1 MFCPQCRA
9 EYRPGFTHCTDCDV
23 DLVEALPASETEVS
37 KTLPSGSLEIL
48 WEGDDLALF
57 ESLLDRLEDAGIRH
71 FDQPLS
77 IYPGVRRRDN
87 FPVQPLMRFG
97 YQVAV
102 LSSDLVSA
110 RQILE
115 RLLEEEPQDMELPAQ
130 DEKKPEAPEV
140 TAVQEGTATCEVWS
154 GSDESLV
161 EFLAAGLKENG
172 IQTRVERQDHKASI
186 FASSEDEAGA
196 KEIVREIVE
205 GQPPE

>member
-23 DLVEALPASETEVS
+23 ALVEALPASKTEVC

-48 WEGDDLALF
+48 WEGHDLALF
-57 ESLLDRLEDAGIRH
+57 ESLLDRLEPAGIH
-71 FDQPLS
+71 YFDQPLS
-77 IYPGVRRRDN
+77 IYPGMRRRDN

-110 RQILE
+110 RQILG
-115 RLLEEEPQDMELPAQ
+115 RLREEEPQDMELPAQ
-130 DEKKPEAPEV
+130 DEKKPEAPEA
-140 TAVQEGTATCEVWS
+140 TAVQEGTASYEVWS
-154 GSDESLV
+154 GSDERLV

-172 IQTRVERQDHKASI
+172 IQTRVARQNHKASL
-186 FASSEDEAGA
+186 FASPEDVARA
-196 KEIVREIVE
+196 KEFVREIVE
-205 GQPPE
+205 GRPPK